1 MTETLI
7 PTNERKV
14 NKILIIED
22 DELIS
27 SMYQRKLEQMWY
39 DTYICEDG
47 LMIDSVLWI
56 FNPDVILLD
65 IMLWKMNWM
74 ETCKVINEYYKS
86 INRFDS
92 RPRIIVFSNL
102 NNEDIKQ
109 EFKVMWV
116 TEYLLKSNTEP
127 QDLVNYIQSWVVKK

>member
-1 MTETLI
+1 
-7 PTNERKV
+7 
-14 NKILIIED
+14 
-22 DELIS
+22 
-27 SMYQRKLEQMWY
+27 MYQRKLEQMWY